1 MRVNDVLN
9 KDDGNVIEIHREET
23 HIVIDENLV
32 KNASQK
38 VLFSMYVPNS
48 VNDFRDIK
56 DGTIITLQFQD
67 KSSVN
72 LVVKHDGDKHDFFA
86 FSSNMGLRKG
96 KCYPVIFSRIRTI
109 TV

>member
-9 KDDGNVIEIHREET
+9 KDDGNVIEIRREET

-72 LVVKHDGDKHDFFA
+72 LVAKHDGDKQYLVALWDI
-86 FSSNMGLRKG
+86 K
-96 KCYPVIFSRIRTI
+96 
-109 TV
+109 